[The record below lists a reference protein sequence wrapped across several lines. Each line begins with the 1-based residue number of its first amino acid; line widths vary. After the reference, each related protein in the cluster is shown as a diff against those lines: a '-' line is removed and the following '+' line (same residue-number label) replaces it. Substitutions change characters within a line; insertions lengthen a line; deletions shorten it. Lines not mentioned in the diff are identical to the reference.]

1 MRNKILIGTAIL
13 LLAFIFTVR
22 YFYRKGYQEFKDSVA
37 NYESLKS
44 KKFDEEKRNKLNDL
58 SQGDQK
64 IYQLFSSQFDL
75 SKSMEI
81 RDTTFSL
88 LYLSGTI
95 KYKIPRQAYINCL
108 HEKCQ
113 IDENNTANVDKITSK
128 ERTLEGRFGETFRQ
142 WYPKLKDEK
151 LYRKTKITSECSEFF
166 PDLFEI
172 TFDERSWNDFS
183 DFMISFDSE
192 SKGIELQNSQVEKEF
207 SSFVANTR
215 SQLNSGAT
223 SFFNNLLDNKRSQ
236 ILTQQSEQ
244 RSYNSAALG
253 QINYALTR
261 SKFDQESF
269 QSVANEAFEEQWKYN
284 SLSTGAMP
292 YSYCYGSSNYC
303 SEYSCSKI
311 SVITGGSNDVLVT
324 IKNVNGN
331 VVRHGYINGGSS
343 LTFNVPDGQYQV
355 FFYSGNGWNPNKFM
369 TTTTC
374 GSLRGG
380 FVSGENFTKDNYISL
395 YSQIMT
401 YELILQENGNLSTQ
415 PSSMNEAFN

>member
-1 MRNKILIGTAIL
+1 MVVNIAG
-13 LLAFIFTVR
+13 
-22 YFYRKGYQEFKDSVA
+22 
-37 NYESLKS
+37 
-44 KKFDEEKRNKLNDL
+44 
-58 SQGDQK
+58 
-64 IYQLFSSQFDL
+64 IY
-75 SKSMEI
+75 
-81 RDTTFSL
+81 T
-88 LYLSGTI
+88 
-95 KYKIPRQAYINCL
+95 
-108 HEKCQ
+108 
-113 IDENNTANVDKITSK
+113 
-128 ERTLEGRFGETFRQ
+128 
-142 WYPKLKDEK
+142 
-151 LYRKTKITSECSEFF
+151 
-166 PDLFEI
+166 
-172 TFDERSWNDFS
+172 WNEFS
-183 DFMISFDSE
+183 DFMTSFDSE

-415 PSSMNEAFN
+415 PSSMSEAFN